1 MTRRGK
7 EKNAAGEKIK
17 KLLLFFLPYWLISFI
32 LIFLIFALVAVI
44 FLITPLSQSTF
55 PFISGFVFIAVELSI
70 SYLMGKFCSMPAIYS
85 GTLYGT
91 GISVIML
98 IVGLL
103 TKSLPLF
110 SLKFLFLL
118 ITGVMLGIFGAIA
131 GFNSKPRRK
140 YGKFT
145 VR

>member
-7 EKNAAGEKIK
+7 EKSTFGK
-17 KLLLFFLPYWLISFI
+17 KAKGLALFFLPYWLISFI
-32 LIFLIFALVAVI
+32 MIFVIFAVVAVI

-55 PFISGFVFIAVELSI
+55 PFISCFVFIVVELAV

-85 GTLYGT
+85 GALYGL
-91 GISVIML
+91 GLSIIML
-98 IVGLL
+98 IVGLM
-103 TKSLPLF
+103 TRSLGLF

-118 ITGVMLGIFGAIA
+118 ITGVLVGAFGAIA
-131 GFNSKPRRK
+131 GYNSKPRRK